1 MWDYTS
7 LKHHKQPNY
16 KPLRL
21 KQHQHISQQQE
32 YHEVY

>member
-7 LKHHKQPNY
+7 LKCHKQLDY

-21 KQHQHISQQQE
+21 KQHQHTCQQQE
-32 YHEVY
+32 YHEAH

>member
-21 KQHQHISQQQE
+21 KQHQHTCQQQE
-32 YHEVY
+32 YHEAH